1 MNLEGR
7 VRVSAGLRG
16 GQVQHVVV
24 QSDRPLIGKL
34 VLCGRPCAEAPELLS
49 LSLSLCGR
57 SQETVCAAACEAV
70 AGVEPQ
76 AAALGRRARELDAET
91 VQEHAWRLLLDWPRL
106 TGQPEDIDL
115 LGRIRALARGAPQ
128 SNSTWGAARDALSSL
143 VATRILGEPAD
154 HWLDHG
160 SAARWLEWAAQGHT
174 PAARAL
180 HHMASLSAVAT
191 EPVPFLAWPS
201 SEQVIAGIAV
211 PALTEAAFARQ
222 PTLAG
227 RPHETG
233 PLPRLVR
240 HAALAELARTRPL
253 VARAFARLAE
263 LVAILLGAV
272 PPRHVE
278 CAGLGPGRAAAWVEM
293 ARGLLVHA
301 LETDG
306 GRVARYAIVAPTEWN
321 FHPQGAL
328 PAALEHQPAAGL
340 AAARHLVETAASL
353 LDPCVAFTADVHH
366 A

>member
-7 VRVSAGLRG
+7 VHVSAGLRG

-24 QSDRPLIGKL
+24 QSDRPLIGEL
-34 VLCGRPCAEAPELLS
+34 VLRGQPCAEAPGLLS
-49 LSLSLCGR
+49 RSLSLCGR
-57 SQETVCAAACEAV
+57 SQAVVCAAACEAV

-76 AAALGRRARELDAET
+76 PAALGRRARELDAET

-115 LGRIRALARGAPQ
+115 LGRIRALARGAAQ
-128 SNSTWGAARDALSSL
+128 SDSTWGAARDALSSL
-143 VATRILGEPAD
+143 VAARLLGEPA
-154 HWLDHG
+154 HLWLDQG

-174 PAARAL
+174 AAARTL
-180 HHMASLSAVAT
+180 HHMASLATVVAS
-191 EPVPFLAWPS
+191 PVPFLAWPS
-201 SEQVIAGIAV
+201 SEQVIEGIAR
-211 PALTEAAFARQ
+211 PALTEAAFARR

-227 RPHETG
+227 RAHETG
-233 PLPRLVR
+233 PLPRLAR
-240 HAALAELARTRPL
+240 HPALAELARARPL

-272 PPRHVE
+272 PPRPAE
-278 CAGLGPGRAAAWVEM
+278 CATLGPGRAAAWVEM

-301 LETDG
+301 LETDSD
-306 GRVARYAIVAPTEWN
+306 RIARYAIVAPTEWN

-328 PAALEHQPAAGL
+328 PAALEDQPAAGL
-340 AAARHLVETAASL
+340 AAARHLVETAASV
-353 LDPCVAFTADVHH
+353 LDPCVALTADVHH